1 MKLRRLEKLIIILCV
16 FLILVSC
23 SDTSNSTSSIAS
35 NNSYQ
40 SSSLHENSISQ
51 PSPHVMT
58 DSVSPDSTDA
68 IMILDNGEISK
79 TYMEMAASVLA
90 DDSVEC
96 VFYEQVNTLLLK
108 TSFDYSD
115 AELTMFRL
123 TTLVMPL
130 GLSVN
135 QDIDM
140 ILIEFGGGILL
151 AVNIKDNH
159 NILTYFKP
167 NIDEP
172 SNDQLK
178 NAYLSSEMFQLFG
191 IEDDTGNMDS
201 LIDEVMEIFNKK

>member
-1 MKLRRLEKLIIILCV
+1 MKLSRLEKLIVILCV

-23 SDTSNSTSSIAS
+23 SDTSNFTSSIAS

-68 IMILDNGEISK
+68 TMILDNGEISK
-79 TYMEMAASVLA
+79 SYMEMAASVLA

-123 TTLVMPL
+123 TALVTPL

-167 NIDEP
+167 NIDDP